1 MTYVTRN
8 LSIFAEC
15 TSSTAHPN
23 GKHDP
28 GNTDAPVNANSSV
41 VTVKHIGAR
50 VTTEDPVNMSGQGK
64 DL

>member
-1 MTYVTRN
+1 MPYVTRN
-8 LSIFAEC
+8 LSILAEC

-28 GNTDAPVNANSSV
+28 GSADAPVSANSSV

-50 VTTEDPVNMSGQGK
+50 VTTEDPVNV
-64 DL
+64 